1 MKSNADVV
9 APVGGRGVYHEIM
22 AYRHVA
28 RLCDDGDWIVEW
40 DVRRARAAGC
50 APFFSE
56 VDVVGVR
63 PRKYLSRAAR
73 PYGECAVVCIRVCEI
88 GHDEEEKVGGICGEA
103 IALARAVDMRAARF
117 KLFGSRLRKSHYGLT
132 SRILLVTAW
141 SGESRTIAFSL
152 AKIHR
157 VDFNRNHHG
166 TTALSLELLWP

>member
-1 MKSNADVV
+1 M
-9 APVGGRGVYHEIM
+9 YHEIM

-88 GHDEEEKVGGICGEA
+88 GHDEEEKVGGIDREA
-103 IALARAVDMRAARF
+103 IALARAVDMRAPRF
-117 KLFGSRLRKSHYGLT
+117 KLLGPGCGNRNMGLSRFIGDS
-132 SRILLVTAW
+132 W
-141 SGESRTIAFSL
+141 SGEFTHDSF
-152 AKIHR
+152 
-157 VDFNRNHHG
+157 
-166 TTALSLELLWP
+166 